1 MDFDEA
7 ADRLYGMV
15 PEEFTS
21 ARDALAKEAKA
32 AGDAALAKRIKALR
46 KPTVVAWAVNRTA
59 RDDGEDLGRLLHLG
73 LRLREAWRAQD
84 ADALAEA
91 GRERTPLIS
100 RLVRSVRA
108 GAEAAG
114 HPLTPAA
121 DLEIERTLDAAV
133 VDEEAAEQ
141 VRRGR
146 LTRPLS
152 HSGFTPAPVVRPVP
166 EPAGKPGKAA
176 GSGEKAEPGAVRPGR
191 DGAGEGEHRAAE
203 RDRRVREGET
213 ALAEAER
220 AATEA
225 ERDRARREAERADA
239 AREHERRTAKVET
252 LTAKLARA
260 RAKLEAA
267 ADRLETARREE
278 TDAGRAARA
287 ARLRAEEARAALDEA
302 RSGHE

>member
-46 KPTVVAWAVNRTA
+46 RPTVVAWAVNRTA
-59 RDDGEDLGRLLHLG
+59 REDGEDLGRLLHLG

-84 ADALAEA
+84 AEALAQA

-108 GAEAAG
+108 RAEAAG

-133 VDEEAAEQ
+133 VDEDAAEQ
-141 VRRGR
+141 VRKGR

-152 HSGFTPAPVVRPVP
+152 HSGFTPAPVGPCRNRPGNP
-166 EPAGKPGKAA
+166 RKPPGAARRRHPGPSGRAETGPGK
-176 GSGEKAEPGAVRPGR
+176 RN
-191 DGAGEGEHRAAE
+191 
-203 RDRRVREGET
+203 
-213 ALAEAER
+213 
-220 AATEA
+220 
-225 ERDRARREAERADA
+225 
-239 AREHERRTAKVET
+239 TAK
-252 LTAKLARA
+252 RS
-260 RAKLEAA
+260 AA
-267 ADRLETARREE
+267 VASGRRK
-278 TDAGRAARA
+278 R
-287 ARLRAEEARAALDEA
+287 
-302 RSGHE
+302 RSPRQNGP